1 MPRTCRSAC
10 RRVLA
15 GARTL
20 EQLSVVHH
28 LDFAVFLRPLRK
40 LATID
45 MFDPLSSTFGEEPQP
60 PWPTTPRTP
69 NTPIPNLPR
78 PSSRPSSRPQ
88 TPDNRNGLY
97 GRQPQ
102 IYGQPEPGLIS
113 PTLTTGSNGTR
124 YEKVEPYLKVR
135 ITGLDRNRR
144 DILVKFDA
152 QVCHAFPD
160 LVTLLHAMPVAD
172 EPLELHGY
180 DLPQCLAFVLRVLSV
195 L

>member
-1 MPRTCRSAC
+1 
-10 RRVLA
+10 
-15 GARTL
+15 
-20 EQLSVVHH
+20 
-28 LDFAVFLRPLRK
+28 
-40 LATID
+40 

-88 TPDNRNGLY
+88 TPDRRNGLY

-113 PTLTTGSNGTR
+113 PTVTTGSNGTK

-152 QVCHAFPD
+152 QVFCCIPYFYVILMLRLPRQTSQTSP
-160 LVTLLHAMPVAD
+160 VRPTAMSRARTSNSSSSMTP
-172 EPLELHGY
+172 
-180 DLPQCLAFVLRVLSV
+180 
-195 L
+195 